1 VRRSFSDGVIAADLE
16 RLAAGQQPDG
26 GWTVDYGS
34 SSPMASLEWRGY
46 ATVRAIRALR
56 ANGRLA

>member
-1 VRRSFSDGVIAADLE
+1 VRRAFSEEVIGADLE

-34 SSPMASLEWRGY
+34 FSPMASLEWRGY
-46 ATVRAIRALR
+46 ATVRAVRVLR
-56 ANGRLA
+56 ANGVLA